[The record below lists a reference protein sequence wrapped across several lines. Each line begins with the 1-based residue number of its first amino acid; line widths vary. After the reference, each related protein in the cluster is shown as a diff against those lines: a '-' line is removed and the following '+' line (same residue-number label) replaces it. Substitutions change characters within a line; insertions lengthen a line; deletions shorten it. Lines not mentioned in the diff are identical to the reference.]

1 MQTIT
6 HILSLPISSETVDFA
21 LICAAIVAVRV
32 GLSII
37 LHKLSR

>member
-6 HILSLPISSETVDFA
+6 HILTLPVSSNTLDFA
-21 LICAAIVAVRV
+21 LICAAIVAIRV
-32 GLSII
+32 GLSVI

>member
-6 HILSLPISSETVDFA
+6 HILTLPVSSNTLDFA

-37 LHKLSR
+37 IHKLNK